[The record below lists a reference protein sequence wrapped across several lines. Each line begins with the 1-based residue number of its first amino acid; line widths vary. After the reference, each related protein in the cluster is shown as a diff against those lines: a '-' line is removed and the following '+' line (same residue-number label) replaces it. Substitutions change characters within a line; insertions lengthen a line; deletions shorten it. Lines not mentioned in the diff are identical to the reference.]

1 MTNKTVSAHKSK
13 DNKPF
18 PEKLGRE
25 TLASSA
31 SIVLFGRLVDDL
43 SVVKTHDGKREE
55 DIDQNQPARI
65 YGATYDGVYIDMVTP
80 VLFMVD
86 AEKSYDPKTVPVPGP
101 STKNHAFYNDLSAWV
116 VQRTDKTV
124 RLDVDEG
131 KFEDLLLELGGED
144 LTGISGARVSGARVS
159 GARVSGARVSGAR
172 VSGARVSGAR
182 ISGARGDAS
191 D

>member
-1 MTNKTVSAHKSK
+1 MTQKTVTAKTAK

-18 PEKLGRE
+18 PEKLSGE
-25 TLASSA
+25 SLGSAA

-43 SVVKTHDGKREE
+43 AVVKTHDGKRSE
-55 DIDQNQPARI
+55 DVDLNQPARI
-65 YGATYDGVYIDMVTP
+65 YGATYDGVFVEMATP

-86 AEKSYDPKTVPVPGP
+86 AEKSYDPSTVPVPGP
-101 STKNHAFYNDLSAWV
+101 STKNKAFYDSLSAWV
-116 VQRTDKTV
+116 VQRSDKTV

-131 KFEDLLLELGGED
+131 KFEDLMLELGGED

-172 VSGARVSGAR
+172 